1 MAASGRKKGDKLM
14 RIDAHQHFWNLEKVA
29 YPWLV
34 PSYGSIY
41 RTIEASELEPLLKA
55 NGIDKTVIVQAMD
68 SYEDT
73 EYMLETAA
81 EYEWV
86 AGVVGWVPLNKPTEA
101 AKKLE
106 QYTQNPVFKG
116 IRHLIHE
123 EKDPNWVVQAEVIEG
138 LKVLASFGLTFDIV
152 AVLPEH
158 LRHVPTLSEKI
169 PNLKMV
175 IDHLAKPPI
184 KDKQM
189 EPWASL
195 MKAAA
200 ACPNVYAKLS
210 GLNTAAD
217 WKSWSSIDIKP
228 YIDYAFEHFGAER
241 LMFGSDWPV
250 ANLAGDY
257 AKVCSE
263 TLKALHGR
271 TPAEIDAVLGETAIQ
286 FYGLTK
292 DEAL

>member
-1 MAASGRKKGDKLM
+1 M
-14 RIDAHQHFWNLEKVA
+14 RIDAHQHFWNLEKVE

-34 PSYGSIY
+34 PTFGPIY
-41 RTIEASELEPLLKA
+41 RTIEAAELEPLLKA

-73 EYMLETAA
+73 DYMLETAA
-81 EYEWV
+81 QFGWV
-86 AGVVGWVPLNKPTEA
+86 AGIVGWVPLNKPDEA

-106 QYTQNPVFKG
+106 FYTKNPLFKG

-123 EKDPNWVVQAEVIEG
+123 EKDPNWVIQDDVIEG
-138 LKVLASFGLTFDIV
+138 LKVLATFGLTFDVV

-158 LRHVPTLSEKI
+158 LQHVSTLAARI
-169 PNLKMV
+169 PNLKIV

-195 MKAAA
+195 IKEAAA
-200 ACPNVYAKLS
+200 YPNVYAKLS

-217 WKSWSSIDIKP
+217 WESWSSADIKP
-228 YIDYAFEHFGAER
+228 YIDYAFDIFGAER
-241 LMFGSDWPV
+241 LLFGSDWPV

-257 AKVCSE
+257 TKVWVE
-263 TLKALHGR
+263 TNKALEGR
-271 TPAEIDAVLGETAIQ
+271 SQAEIDAVLGGTAIE
-286 FYGLTK
+286 FYGLGK
-292 DEAL
+292 D